1 MFNQENAFDKNSY
14 KKIKLNP
21 TSTINHRYEGKENVN
36 YLNLINNDHDSIRLN
51 SKESSIIFP
60 IKTDL
65 KLNLRN
71 KAFIPKFKQFNPYSV
86 YTDKIWEVN
95 SPESI
100 KAYEP
105 DYSILLNKYPEF
117 KLNNSLN
124 LSEKKDTDEENKLDS
139 SLISIHSTGAASRK
153 STDISFKAKFK
164 TEKCKY
170 WDLNRTCKYGENC
183 AFAHGSN
190 EIRQKIVSSS
200 NYKTK
205 KCKQF
210 FENGFCPY
218 GSRCQFLHRD
228 EEKTQFSYGNLLRVI
243 EEKGE
248 SKIDHSKRLKI
259 FEKICSEKRP
269 KKKNLEV
276 SIYDE
281 KSIYEH

>member
-1 MFNQENAFDKNSY
+1 MYNLDNSFDKNLY
-14 KKIKLNP
+14 KKIKQNQV
-21 TSTINHRYEGKENVN
+21 STKNHHYEDKENIN
-36 YLNLINNDHDSIRLN
+36 YLNLMNNDHDSIRLY
-51 SKESSIIFP
+51 SPESSITFQNKP
-60 IKTDL
+60 DL
-65 KLNLRN
+65 KLNLKN
-71 KAFIPKFKQFNPYSV
+71 QAFIPKFNKYPPYSLN
-86 YTDKIWEVN
+86 TERLLEIS

-100 KAYEP
+100 KAYDP
-105 DYSILLNKYPEF
+105 QYSIFFNKNPDI
-117 KLNNSLN
+117 KLNNSLI
-124 LSEKKDTDEENKLDS
+124 LSEKKDADEENKLNS

-183 AFAHGSN
+183 AFAHGSY

-228 EEKTQFSYGNLLRVI
+228 EEKTQFSYCNLLKAI
-243 EEKGE
+243 KEKGE

-259 FEKICSEKRP
+259 FGKICQEKKS

-281 KSIYEH
+281 KSIYEN

>member
-1 MFNQENAFDKNSY
+1 
-14 KKIKLNP
+14 
-21 TSTINHRYEGKENVN
+21 
-36 YLNLINNDHDSIRLN
+36 
-51 SKESSIIFP
+51 
-60 IKTDL
+60 
-65 KLNLRN
+65 
-71 KAFIPKFKQFNPYSV
+71 
-86 YTDKIWEVN
+86 
-95 SPESI
+95 
-100 KAYEP
+100 
-105 DYSILLNKYPEF
+105 
-117 KLNNSLN
+117 
-124 LSEKKDTDEENKLDS
+124 
-139 SLISIHSTGAASRK
+139 
-153 STDISFKAKFK
+153 
-164 TEKCKY
+164 
-170 WDLNRTCKYGENC
+170 
-183 AFAHGSN
+183 
-190 EIRQKIVSSS
+190 VSSS

-228 EEKTQFSYGNLLRVI
+228 EEKTQFSYRNLLRVI